1 MMFGPCYLAV
11 AQPRPEVESFA
22 RRLSVSAVPSIIRE
36 PTILDDPER
45 RFPLDLG
52 VRIPKIRRLFH
63 AATRSQWDPR
73 TDIPWDRVDLPRYT
87 DEQLYAAREYWSRR
101 AWAEYGA
108 ISESPA
114 IQIRFCQHRHEP
126 DLQLFFTIRSQEEA
140 RHAEV
145 CYLMAEKLGGY
156 IEEPIKQ
163 KYEQSVSTHGVRKMA
178 LDPQFSLDALIAALV
193 CAAEEVAFDAFKH
206 LVDVTQCPVACEVTK
221 AIMRDEVRHCAFG
234 WYYMDH
240 RIPQMTPAEIENVR
254 DAVVTMIEK
263 VEMNGYHNS
272 WLAPPSPAAEAE
284 VEADRITY
292 EAGLGA
298 SIEEQEK
305 PIFIATI
312 QRLRRRMQ
320 KWGVELPPF
329 QHPKLG
335 IV

>member
-1 MMFGPCYLAV
+1 M
-11 AQPRPEVESFA
+11 
-22 RRLSVSAVPSIIRE
+22 SASPAIVRQ
-36 PTILDDPER
+36 PTILDAPER

-73 TDIPWDRVDLPRYT
+73 KDIAWDQVERSQYT
-87 DEQLYAAREYWSRR
+87 QEQLYAAREYWSRR

-114 IQIRFCQHRHEP
+114 IQIRFCQNRHEP

-145 CYLMAEKLGGY
+145 CYLMAETLGGY
-156 IEEPIKQ
+156 IEEPIKA
-163 KYEQSVSTHGVRKMA
+163 KYEQSVSTHGVRSMA

-206 LVDVTQCPVACEVTK
+206 LVEITKCPVAKSVTQ

-240 RIPQMTPAEIENVR
+240 RVPHLTPEDLDNVR
-254 DAVVTMIEK
+254 AGVVTMIEK

-272 WLAPPSPAAEAE
+272 WLAPDSPAAQAE
-284 VEADRITY
+284 VDADRITY

-298 SIEEQEK
+298 SIESEEK
-305 PIFIATI
+305 PVFIATI
-312 QRLRRRMQ
+312 QRLRRRMR
-320 KWGVELPPF
+320 KWGIELPAF
-329 QHPKLG
+329 EHPKLG
-335 IV
+335 VI

>member
-1 MMFGPCYLAV
+1 M
-11 AQPRPEVESFA
+11 
-22 RRLSVSAVPSIIRE
+22 SAVSQIIRE
-36 PTILDDPER
+36 PTILDAPER

-73 TDIPWDRVDLPRYT
+73 KDIAWDDVDLTLYS

-114 IQIRFCQHRHEP
+114 IQIRFCQNRHEP

-156 IEEPIKQ
+156 IEEPIKL

-206 LVDVTQCPVACEVTK
+206 LVGITRCPVATAVTES
-221 AIMRDEVRHCAFG
+221 IMRDEVRHCAFG

-240 RIPQMTPAEIENVR
+240 RVPQLSPEELDNVR
-254 DAVVTMIEK
+254 AAVITMIEK

-272 WLAPPSPAAEAE
+272 WLAPVSAASQAE
-284 VEADRITY
+284 VDADRLTY

-298 SIEEQEK
+298 SIEELEK
-305 PIFIATI
+305 PVFIETI
-312 QRLRRRMQ
+312 QRLRRRMR
-320 KWGVELPPF
+320 KWGIELPPF
-329 QHPKLG
+329 SHPKLG
-335 IV
+335 TI